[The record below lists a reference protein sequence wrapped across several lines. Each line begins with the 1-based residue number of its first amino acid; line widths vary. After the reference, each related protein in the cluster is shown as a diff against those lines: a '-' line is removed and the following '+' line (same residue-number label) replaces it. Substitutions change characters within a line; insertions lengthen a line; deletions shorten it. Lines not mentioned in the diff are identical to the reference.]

1 MKNNTDKSHE
11 LEAKPLMDHLKDLRK
26 LLIFSMS
33 IIGVFFLVLFMTYS
47 KQLVQWVSEPILEMN
62 LEIIYTEVAE
72 AFTSQMKL
80 SFIAGTVLASPFVFF
95 AIWRFIRP
103 ALYREERLAFGLLVI
118 TALFLFVL
126 GVVFAYLMVFRL
138 AVNFFI
144 VSGEDVATPMIAL
157 EKYVSFL
164 FSFLIPFGIMFET
177 PVVVVVLAKL
187 GVVDAKM
194 LSKARKFIVL
204 GVFTVAAVLTPP
216 DVVSQ
221 CMLGFPLLILFE
233 ISILLC
239 RFIRPRKAEEKAK

>member
-1 MKNNTDKSHE
+1 MKNKTDKSYE

-26 LLIFSMS
+26 LLIFSIS
-33 IIGVFFLVLFMTYS
+33 IIGVCFLVLFLLYS
-47 KQLVQWVSEPILEMN
+47 KQLIQWISEPILEMN
-62 LEIIYTEVAE
+62 IDIIYTEVSE

-80 SFIAGTVLASPFVFF
+80 SFIAGTVLASPFVFL

-103 ALYREERLAFGLLVI
+103 ALYREERLAFGLIVI
-118 TALFLFVL
+118 TALFLFIL
-126 GVVFAYLMVFRL
+126 GVLFAYLMVFRL

-164 FSFLIPFGIMFET
+164 FSFLLPFGIMFET
-177 PVVVVVLAKL
+177 PVVVTVLAKL
-187 GVVDAKM
+187 GIVDAKI
-194 LSKARKFIVL
+194 LSKARKYVIL
-204 GVFTVAAVLTPP
+204 GIFTAAAVLTPP

-221 CMLGFPLLILFE
+221 CMLGLPLLLLFE

-239 RFIRPRKAEEKAK
+239 RFIKPRKKEEKRK